1 MTTTAEKKNG
11 KKIIKKTQLP
21 VFSAGA
27 LLPKPQF
34 LSQLK
39 IKRADFEKT
48 GLVWDDLVKIYN
60 HYSSIKSKLQ
70 HSAKAIVEILFS
82 EEAREIGIHSVRYRV
97 KDSNGLIEKI
107 IRKKLQNPKRK
118 ITLQNYRSE
127 ITDLIGIRALHIFK
141 TDIYG
146 IHNFVINTFTLK
158 EGETPVHYYREGDE
172 EAFITLCKGIG
183 YKQEKHKKGYRS
195 IHYIIATS
203 LTKENY
209 YAEIQVRTIFEE
221 GWSEIDHKIRYT
233 YKNYS
238 ATPFDDSLTSLN
250 RIAGTADE
258 IGSTIKKLEQKEQE
272 IILKSAPKKRNK

>member
-1 MTTTAEKKNG
+1 MQIKKAEKKIIN
-11 KKIIKKTQLP
+11 KKHPP
-21 VFSAGA
+21 VLSADS
-27 LLPKPQF
+27 LLPKTQF
-34 LSQLK
+34 LSLYK
-39 IKRADFEKT
+39 IKPADFTKT
-48 GLVWDDLVKIYN
+48 GILWDDLVKIYN
-60 HYSSIKSKLQ
+60 HYSSIKTKLQ

-82 EEAREIGIHSVRYRV
+82 MEAREIGIHSVRYRV

-146 IHNFVINTFTLK
+146 IHHFVTNTFTLK
-158 EGETPVHYYREGDE
+158 DGETPIHYYREGDE
-172 EAFITLCKGIG
+172 EEFIKICKDIG
-183 YKQEKHKKGYRS
+183 YQQEKHKKGYRS
-195 IHYIIATS
+195 IHYIVSTN

-221 GWSEIDHKIRYT
+221 GWSEIDHKIRYSF
-233 YKNYS
+233 KNYS

-258 IGSTIKKLEQKEQE
+258 IGSTIKKIEQKEQV
-272 IILKSAPKKRNK
+272 IILKSATKKRKK